1 MYTIKAFC
9 MERNKVHIEM
19 QGSDNK
25 LSLCQKF
32 LHIFP
37 FKLLEVSNL
46 AASSSKTTLHRR
58 LVPVDKQFLKVF
70 LLSI

>member
-1 MYTIKAFC
+1 
-9 MERNKVHIEM
+9 M

-25 LSLCQKF
+25 LSLCRKF

-46 AASSSKTTLHRR
+46 AASSSKTTLHTR